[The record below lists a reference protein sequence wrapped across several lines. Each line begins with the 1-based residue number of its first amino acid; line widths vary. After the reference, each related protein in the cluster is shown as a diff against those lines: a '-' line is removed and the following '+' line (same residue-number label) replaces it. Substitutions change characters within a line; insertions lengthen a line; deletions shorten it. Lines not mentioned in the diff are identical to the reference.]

1 MVWTS
6 VARGNPW
13 AKRARAG
20 RSRTTGITTKDWT
33 DSGTTAV
40 SLEHGAATDLGVDA
54 TGGGRTPGATVTL
67 TIDAVHREVR
77 IVRLV
82 ATGVA
87 AMAAFDLESTEDLR
101 IAVDEAC
108 VWLIEHG
115 DGSALRLAFVTMEPG
130 RLRVTGETGLGP
142 HTPGDEDLTGL
153 VAQILAASC
162 AEHRFEVADGVA
174 RFTLLSTAL
183 DAGSPGAG
191 SPGAGSGALGTP
203 EPA

>member
-1 MVWTS
+1 M
-6 VARGNPW
+6 
-13 AKRARAG
+13 
-20 RSRTTGITTKDWT
+20 
-33 DSGTTAV
+33 
-40 SLEHGAATDLGVDA
+40 SLEHGATTDLG
-54 TGGGRTPGATVTL
+54 TEPMEGRRLHEPTVAL
-67 TIDAVHREVR
+67 TIGAVHREVR

-115 DGSALRLAFVTMEPG
+115 DGSPLRLTFVTMEPG

-142 HTPGDEDLTGL
+142 YTPGDADLTGL

-162 AEHRFEVADGVA
+162 DEHSFDAADGVA
-174 RFTLLSTAL
+174 RFTLVSTAHDAVVLSTAH
-183 DAGSPGAG
+183 DAVVPGAVVR
-191 SPGAGSGALGTP
+191 GAGSGALGAP
-203 EPA
+203 ESV